1 MKTYIVLCE
10 LFYVTEIK
18 ASIQINSTVD
28 KVWNVVSD
36 LDRESKF
43 WNNIT
48 KTRTLSRENNVIKY
62 EITIGKVDRC
72 LQTVMFYPQEKIIA
86 EFTKGMIGGT
96 KTTMLTP
103 RDGGTFLEII
113 WDVKFKGMAGFM
125 SGKINSDFQN
135 NTEQAVLAIKHAS
148 EGSISQ
154 SSFTMETRTHWADKF
169 DSNK

>member
-1 MKTYIVLCE
+1 M
-10 LFYVTEIK
+10 TEIK
-18 ASIQINSTVD
+18 ASVQINAAVD

-36 LDRESKF
+36 LDKESKF

-48 KTRTLSRENNVIKY
+48 RTRTLSTENNIVKR

-72 LQTVMFYPQEKIIA
+72 LQTVTLYPQEKILA
-86 EFTKGMIGGT
+86 EFTKGMLGGT
-96 KTTMLTP
+96 KTITLSP
-103 RDGGTFLEII
+103 RDNGTFLEVI
-113 WDVKFKGMAGFM
+113 WDVKFKGVAGFM

-148 EGSISQ
+148 EGSTPQ

-169 DSNK
+169 DSDKK